1 MPSTP
6 PSTIQQRISRIEMC
20 DIIKRFPGVLAND
33 RVCFDVN
40 AGEVHALLGENGAG
54 KSTLM
59 RQLYG
64 LYRPDDGVILIDGQP
79 MVFRSP
85 SDAIRAGI
93 GMIHQHFML
102 VPTLTV
108 TQNVALGLKSSREPI
123 TDLGRVSARVQEL
136 SKAYGLK
143 VAPDAYVWQLSV
155 GEQQR
160 VEILKALYRGASFII
175 LDEPTAVLTPQE
187 VDDLFVT
194 LRHMVSEGHG
204 LVFISH
210 KLNEVMAISDRVTV
224 LRDGRM
230 VGTIPGREATRD
242 ILVSMMVGRE
252 VKPLAPQPI
261 QAGAVRLKIEKLRA
275 MGDRGT
281 EMLRGVDLEVRGG
294 EIVGLAGVSGN
305 GQRELA
311 QCLAGLR
318 KVIDGTIIIEEQ
330 DMTHATL
337 RERLDAGLAYIPE
350 ERMRDG
356 AIREFSVE
364 ENLFLHDHGS
374 PDYTRGPFL
383 DFRKM
388 AAQANKLVA
397 QYAVKTP
404 RLDTPIKNLSGGN
417 IQKLIMARELSRQPK
432 ILIAAQPTRGVDIG
446 ATEYIHQRLL
456 EQRAAG
462 MAILLISEDLDEVR
476 ALSDRIAVMYEG
488 QIIGVVQRGE
498 ATVEEIG
505 LMMAGV
511 APDKITSQ
519 RGVTAQ
525 S

>member
-6 PSTIQQRISRIEMC
+6 PSTIQRRITSVEMC
-20 DIIKRFPGVLAND
+20 DIVKRFPGVLAND
-33 RVCFDVN
+33 RVCFDVQ

-64 LYRPDDGVILIDGQP
+64 MYEPDEGEITIDGQRA
-79 MVFRSP
+79 VFHSP
-85 SDAIRAGI
+85 ADAIRAGI

-108 TQNVALGLKSSREPI
+108 AQNIALGLPSSRGPML
-123 TDLGRVSARVQEL
+123 DLDKVSARVQDL
-136 SKAYGLK
+136 SAAYRLK
-143 VAPDAYVWQLSV
+143 VEPDAYVWQLSV

-187 VDDLFVT
+187 VDDLFAT

-224 LRDGRM
+224 LRDGCM

-242 ILVSMMVGRE
+242 ILVGMMVGRE
-252 VKPLAPQPI
+252 VKPLAPQPL
-261 QAGAVRLKIEKLRA
+261 QAGAARLKIEGLHA
-275 MGDRGT
+275 QGDRGT
-281 EMLRGVDLEVRGG
+281 EALRGVDLEVHAG

-318 KVIDGTIIIEEQ
+318 KVTAGAIIIDGKNL
-330 DMTHATL
+330 THAEL
-337 RERLDAGLAYIPE
+337 KAHIEAGLAYVPE

-364 ENLFLHDHGS
+364 ENVFLHDHAA
-374 PDYTRGPFL
+374 PEYTHGIFL

-388 AAQANKLVA
+388 AAHATDLVK
-397 QYAVKTP
+397 QYSVKTP
-404 RLDTPIKNLSGGN
+404 SLDTPIKNLSGGN
-417 IQKLIMARELSRQPK
+417 IQKLILARELSRKPK

-446 ATEYIHQRLL
+446 ASEYIHQRLL
-456 EQRAAG
+456 EQRATG
-462 MAILLISEDLDEVR
+462 TAILLISEDLDETR
-476 ALSDRIAVMYEG
+476 SLSDRIAVMYEG
-488 QIIGVVQRGE
+488 KIMGVMQRGE

-511 APDKITSQ
+511 S
-519 RGVTAQ
+519 TAHG
-525 S
+525 